1 MKKNWGNSCAILISR
16 LQHFVSYCP
25 SFLSCNCKI
34 KILLQLNFPLVLERK
49 LFSST
54 KFINFA
60 VVFSVF
66 AIRLSIGRRRA
77 EAAKLESRKEKE
89 GEWRQQHQ
97 CINFFYYSLVMIQL
111 PSSSSITKF
120 VKRFLP
126 PLPSQNAHKML
137 LPSLVVNTKKFL
149 QQGEIS
155 ASSKN
160 YLLWVQTH

>member
-1 MKKNWGNSCAILISR
+1 MRHLISR

-34 KILLQLNFPLVLERK
+34 KFLLQLNFPLVLEGRP
-49 LFSST
+49 FSSI

-77 EAAKLESRKEKE
+77 EAAKLESREEEEE
-89 GEWRQQHQ
+89 GEWQQQYQ
-97 CINFFYYSLVMIQL
+97 CINFFYYSLLLIQL

-120 VKRFLP
+120 A
-126 PLPSQNAHKML
+126 NKM
-137 LPSLVVNTKKFL
+137 
-149 QQGEIS
+149 
-155 ASSKN
+155 
-160 YLLWVQTH
+160 